1 MKFKIIIKNVAT
13 IEEIT
18 NYWQN
23 KDYINL
29 LEQFDFPD
37 ADSVKPENL
46 KDMLNMAITD
56 FEPNEAAAILL
67 SYKLSERLNE
77 GQIGQISND
86 MLLDKVSEEYPEIDL
101 HYDLFNINQ
110 LLFKAYN
117 GKFPNAKA
125 TVVDFSMIS
134 EEGYEKEITRE
145 MVLKSFCNALSG
157 GNVIKRLFEEKMTT
171 DLAFEE
177 AEAVVWE
184 LNKKDETNFTL
195 ITSEYWLKKE
205 ELVLSEFE
213 GSCLLSESEEDEKQ

>member
-1 MKFKIIIKNVAT
+1 MKFNIIIKDVAT

-205 ELVLSEFE
+205 ELV
-213 GSCLLSESEEDEKQ
+213 

>member
-1 MKFKIIIKNVAT
+1 IPKSFNSRWKNKEKMKFKIIIKNVAT

-77 GQIGQISND
+77 VQIGQISND

-125 TVVDFSMIS
+125 TVVDFSIVS
-134 EEGYEKEITRE
+134 EDGYDDEITKEI
-145 MVLKSFCNALSG
+145 VLKSFNNGLS
-157 GNVIKRLFEEKMTT
+157 
-171 DLAFEE
+171 D
-177 AEAVVWE
+177 
-184 LNKKDETNFTL
+184 
-195 ITSEYWLKKE
+195 
-205 ELVLSEFE
+205 
-213 GSCLLSESEEDEKQ
+213 